1 MKESLDREATLRRW
15 AKTVCPEIWD
25 DIDDAWVK
33 FWTPFQSKATLM
45 AFFESIVWPRV
56 KLFESW
62 RSYKWKPLKPLD
74 LSEKIS
80 TLEETIGKTE
90 VRFGRS
96 GNKRKRLLGEQ
107 VEQKLLKKLELVE
120 SVPESFGNW
129 STLLHFVIV
138 LLLMTRT
145 RGHCHAKR
153 QLEVIIAT
161 NPMQQ
166 TACSFLIRK
175 SFSFI

>member
-1 MKESLDREATLRRW
+1 
-15 AKTVCPEIWD
+15 
-25 DIDDAWVK
+25 
-33 FWTPFQSKATLM
+33 M
-45 AFFESIVWPRV
+45 AFFESIVLPRV

-107 VEQKLLKKLELVE
+107 VEQKLLKKARTSGVGARIVRKLVNVTAFRDCVAADDE
-120 SVPESFGNW
+120 NPR
-129 STLLHFVIV
+129 TLPRKE
-138 LLLMTRT
+138 TT
-145 RGHCHAKR
+145 RGYYCYKPH
-153 QLEVIIAT
+153 AT
-161 NPMQQ
+161 NGMQLSYLQ
-166 TACSFLIRK
+166 EFLVYLILIRTNLDK
-175 SFSFI
+175 RISIQILWLYR